1 MLLKIN
7 VNEWWK
13 LGRRNKQLFYKK
25 KVFDVC
31 LRSNILMFCSLFLDF
46 RWWWRIGWLSL
57 TWGWLSITRS
67 WLTILRLSVLLLSCC
82 VHPCLVDWLNYCAN
96 RLFLYKSHLKNY
108 NIIERRD
115 FICAMYV
122 DRSKLESCFYVWYL
136 WHADDA
142 QLLSTAVDHFTSFGP
157 DQLKLKLN

>member
-25 KVFDVC
+25 KVCDVC
-31 LRSNILMFCSLFLDF
+31 LRSNTLMFRPVVSFTVFGLPMVVEDRMVVRNLE
-46 RWWWRIGWLSL
+46 LVVHNPEVVA
-57 TWGWLSITRS
+57 
-67 WLTILRLSVLLLSCC
+67 VLLLSCC
-82 VHPCLVDWLNYCAN
+82 MHPCLVDWLNHHAN
-96 RLFLYKSHLKNY
+96 RLLLYKSHLKNY
-108 NIIERRD
+108 NIVERRD
-115 FICAMYV
+115 FISAVYV
-122 DRSKLESCFYVWYL
+122 DRSKLESCLYVWYL

-142 QLLSTAVDHFTSFGP
+142 QLLSTAVDHFTSFGS